1 MFGMSK
7 RFFAAS
13 AALVAALA
21 LGASAAARVD
31 ADPGVD
37 SDSILLGGSVPL
49 TGLASGYKSV
59 AVGAEAY
66 FKYVNARGGVNGRK
80 IDYKYLD
87 DAYNPAQAVQ
97 VTRQLVEQD
106 KVFAIFNTL
115 GTENNIAIRDYLK
128 QRGVPQLFVA
138 SGANTW
144 GRDFEQYPTA
154 IGYLPSYIAEGKIY
168 GRYIAANWKGAKIGI
183 LFQNDDYTKDLI
195 RGLELG
201 LGSKKLIKAREGYD
215 VTSSGVA
222 SQMAALKGAKVDTVL
237 LFATPTFTIQAYVAM
252 AKLGWKP
259 AHVVVNQVSSAAS
272 TMQIAAANAAAQVN
286 GSIST
291 VVFKDPQDPAQRRD
305 AGVKLYRQIMA
316 KYASGANANDVY
328 HVYAMAVAYTM
339 VDALKKAGKNLTR
352 KGLVN
357 AVLHLKERNN
367 PFLLNGIVLST
378 TPRDHFPIKQAQ
390 LERWSNGKWVRI
402 GKLVSARG

>member
-1 MFGMSK
+1 MKKSLL
-7 RFFAAS
+7 AAC
-13 AALVAALA
+13 AALVLSLA
-21 LGASAAARVD
+21 LGAAASARVD

-37 SDSILLGGSVPL
+37 SKSILIGGSVPL
-49 TGLASGYKSV
+49 SGLASGYKSV

-66 FKYVNARGGVNGRK
+66 FKYVNDRGGVNGRK
-80 IDYKYLD
+80 IEYKYLD

-106 KVFAIFNTL
+106 RVFAIFNTL

-144 GRDFEQYPTA
+144 GRDYKRYPTA

-168 GRYIAANWKGAKIGI
+168 GRYIAANWRNAKIGI

-201 LGSKKLIKAREGYD
+201 LGKKKGLIKAKEGYD
-215 VTSSGVA
+215 VTSSGVS
-222 SQMAALKGAKVDTVL
+222 SQMAALRGAKVDTIV

-272 TMQIAAANAAAQVN
+272 TMQIAAANAGPQVA
-286 GSIST
+286 GSVST
-291 VVFKDPQDPAQRRD
+291 VVFKDPTDPAQRND

-316 KYASGANANDVY
+316 RYAPGANAKDVY

-339 VDALKKAGKNLTR
+339 VDALRKAGKNLTR
-352 KGLVN
+352 ASLVN
-357 AVLHLKERNN
+357 AVQHLKETNN
-367 PFLLNGIVLST
+367 PFLLKGIVLST
-378 TPRDHFPIKQAQ
+378 TPKDHFPIKQAQ
-390 LERWSNGKWVRI
+390 LQRWANGRWARI
-402 GKLVSARG
+402 GRLVSARG